1 MSFQK
6 TIFKSVLYYFGMRRP
21 SLREIECFVAVA
33 EELHF
38 SRAATRLHL
47 SQPPLSRHIQQLED
61 ALGVRLL
68 LRDKRSVS
76 LTSAGQLFLTDARD
90 ILFRLDRACDG
101 ARRAATGEVR
111 RLTLGFVGALLAPDL
126 ISLLQQYRLQHPQ
139 VQVQLLDMLPA
150 EQLSGLK
157 TGTVDGAFLGAPPK
171 RLSQAFA
178 AMIWKKE
185 MLLLGFPQ
193 KHSLLPEAGKGIRL
207 KTLRDESWVMVSRT
221 AAPAFRNQVDELC
234 QSAGFRPRITQES
247 DRVQAVLSMVAVGSG
262 ISLFPETVTHLIST
276 GVAFRQLIG
285 CDPRLAHSFVFPVN
299 RVSPEL
305 NAFHNLILTSTQ
317 KNAAKRRQNV
327 SVREEE

>member
-1 MSFQK
+1 
-6 TIFKSVLYYFGMRRP
+6 MRRP

>member
-1 MSFQK
+1 
-6 TIFKSVLYYFGMRRP
+6 MRRP

-61 ALGVRLL
+61 ALGVPLL

-126 ISLLQQYRLQHPQ
+126 ISLLQQYRWQYPQ

-157 TGTVDGAFLGAPPK
+157 AGTVDGAFLGAPPR

-185 MLLLGFPQ
+185 MLLLGFPE
-193 KHSLLPEAGKGIRL
+193 KHSRLPEAGKGIRL
-207 KTLRDESWVMVSRT
+207 KTLRDESWVMVSRR

-285 CDPRLAHSFVFPVN
+285 CDPTLAHSFVFPAN

-305 NAFHNLILTSTQ
+305 DAFHNLILKSTK
-317 KNAAKRRQNV
+317 KNADKRRQNV